1 VAEDLVADPYRS
13 CEQRCC
19 HDLGD
24 GVLLRELLGGDGPH
38 PPGYW
43 LVTLAP
49 RPSRSPLEP
58 AETGLPS

>member
-1 VAEDLVADPYRS
+1 MAEDLAADPYHS
-13 CEQRCC
+13 CQQRCS

-49 RPSRSPLEP
+49 YWGRSPLEP
-58 AETGLPS
+58 AGAGRST